1 MSIVVGYSATTEGRA
16 ALARAGAESVAR
28 GLDVLVVNTTR
39 TDPDDPGGVQR
50 ALASDLEDLGAA
62 LAGTGRVF
70 RVQEPS
76 PTPEAA
82 EDILGAA
89 VRRSAELI
97 VIGLRQR
104 TPVGKLLLGSHA
116 QRILLEAPCPVLAV
130 KARS

>member
-1 MSIVVGYSATTEGRA
+1 MTIVVGYSATTEGRA
-16 ALARAGAESVAR
+16 ALARAGVEAVGR
-28 GLDVLVVNTTR
+28 GLDVLVVSTTR
-39 TDPDDPGGVQR
+39 SDPSDPGGAER
-50 ALASDLEDLGAA
+50 ALAADLEHLDAT
-62 LAGTGRVF
+62 LAGSGCTY

-82 EDILGAA
+82 EDILATAG
-89 VRRSAELI
+89 RERSELI

-130 KARS
+130 KALS

>member
-16 ALARAGAESVAR
+16 ALARAGVEAVGR

-39 TDPDDPGGVQR
+39 SDPSDPGGSER
-50 ALASDLEDLGAA
+50 ALAADLEHLNATLAASGAA
-62 LAGTGRVF
+62 Y

-82 EDILGAA
+82 EDILGTAG
-89 VRRSAELI
+89 RERSELI

-130 KARS
+130 KALS